1 MANLIEQIA
10 YARGIASEYIDASGQ
25 KVIISDE
32 CKLQCLKAL
41 GYNVDDQEAL
51 AEQYNAEQDALF
63 VSGTEPVFVTTE
75 NKAIEITVRLTDNES
90 NNEIEYL
97 VVQEDG
103 VKCQGKFYIDKGT
116 RAYSRTVN
124 GVEYVEYKTNLIVAL
139 PLGYHLLMGNIL
151 SEKRK
156 IVS

>member
-25 KVIISDE
+25 QVIISDE

-51 AEQYNAEQDALF
+51 AAQFGAEQDALF

-75 NKAIEITVRLTDNES
+75 NKAIEITLRLTENES
-90 NNEIEYL
+90 NITLFKKTALNVRVNSQLTKIL
-97 VVQEDG
+97 VHIHV
-103 VKCQGKFYIDKGT
+103 
-116 RAYSRTVN
+116 
-124 GVEYVEYKTNLIVAL
+124 L
-139 PLGYHLLMGNIL
+139 
-151 SEKRK
+151 
-156 IVS
+156 

>member
-25 KVIISDE
+25 QVIISDE

-51 AEQYNAEQDALF
+51 AAQFGAEQDALF

-75 NKAIEITVRLTDNES
+75 NKAIEITLRLTMKLNITLFKKTALNVRVNS
-90 NNEIEYL
+90 QLTKIL
-97 VVQEDG
+97 VHIHV
-103 VKCQGKFYIDKGT
+103 
-116 RAYSRTVN
+116 
-124 GVEYVEYKTNLIVAL
+124 L
-139 PLGYHLLMGNIL
+139 
-151 SEKRK
+151 
-156 IVS
+156 